1 MGVIIDMRRRYDC
14 GYIQIFNKSYAT
26 LTKGRYAMNLS
37 PRLQESFNNQ
47 ITAEFESA
55 FIYLSMASYF
65 EDRNLPGFAHWMRLQ
80 NAEETA
86 HAMRFFDYVH
96 DRGGRATLQA
106 IPQPPA
112 DFQSALDV
120 MERTLDHERK
130 ITGLINRMYQLAIEE
145 SDYAAQVMLHELIN
159 EQVEEEKSAEEIV
172 DQLRLIDGD
181 GSGLLLIDAR
191 LAARA

>member
-1 MGVIIDMRRRYDC
+1 
-14 GYIQIFNKSYAT
+14 
-26 LTKGRYAMNLS
+26 MNLS

-96 DRGGRATLQA
+96 DRGGRTTLQA
-106 IPQPPA
+106 VPQPPS

-120 MERTLDHERK
+120 MERALEHERK

-191 LAARA
+191 LAARAA